1 MHNIIMTARDS
12 FVQRGGWRGAS
23 QPLAVSPGTA
33 AYTVLKSTGWISTCA
48 PHSLRRR
55 ERHQSFLQQT
65 PMHTVSFQGSTD
77 IVPCLFPRRF
87 SPTVDNSWIPGPLL
101 VSWTDG
107 HRATRSSA
115 TGIPAEVP
123 VSLHFRKILC
133 GTFLSRTAM
142 LPCCEWP
149 RATLQSFRVHHAI
162 AWEIAKWLCSAASV
176 SLRTSLAFPFHAW
189 AGTGGLLSRRA

>member
-1 MHNIIMTARDS
+1 MRSPQFTA
-12 FVQRGGWRGAS
+12 QR
-23 QPLAVSPGTA
+23 
-33 AYTVLKSTGWISTCA
+33 
-48 PHSLRRR
+48 
-55 ERHQSFLQQT
+55 RHQSFLQQA
-65 PMHTVSFQGSTD
+65 PVRTVGFRGSAN
-77 IVPCLFPRRF
+77 IVPCHFPRPF
-87 SPTVDNSWIPGPLL
+87 SPSIDNSWISRPLL

-123 VSLHFRKILC
+123 VSLHFSKILC

-149 RATLQSFRVHHAI
+149 RAALQSFRVHHAI

-176 SLRTSLAFPFHAW
+176 SLRASLVFPSIPR
-189 AGTGGLLSRRA
+189 L